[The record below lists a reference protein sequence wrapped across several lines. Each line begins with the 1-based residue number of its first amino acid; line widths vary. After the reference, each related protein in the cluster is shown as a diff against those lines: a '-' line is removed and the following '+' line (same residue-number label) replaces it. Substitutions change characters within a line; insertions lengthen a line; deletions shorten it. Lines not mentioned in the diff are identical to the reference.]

1 MALDKKYYREQ
12 ARWSKSRLEKL
23 YKLIDLNPIQIQ
35 ELRDETAKLVEAS
48 ENVITA
54 PDSKELKGE

>member
-12 ARWSKSRLEKL
+12 VKWARQRLEKL
-23 YKLIDLNPIQIQ
+23 YKLIDLNPIQAQ

-48 ENVITA
+48 ENVILA
-54 PDSKELKGE
+54 PETKG